1 MRTRL
6 KSAIALLLL
15 VMIFSSCSKRPDH
28 VNYIPKDAVAVAG
41 INLKSLSKKI
51 AWNMITGSKLFN
63 EMKKRF
69 PEKSTKDA
77 MSGIE
82 KAGIDPFNTF
92 YVYVKTDN
100 RFKGGNR
107 ITGLVPLN
115 DANAWETYVKQV
127 FPKVQITQHG
137 DRKEASLGTDMYV
150 GWNKNLLIII
160 NVLADNDL
168 LDNSANGNRNKG
180 TEMAQAD
187 ISAEME
193 NAFSVKKDN
202 SIVQNKHFEE
212 LELKGHDIS
221 FWLNYEQL
229 MLNYSSEMA
238 DKMGGLTLSN
248 TLWKDIAFTVG
259 FDFVKGKIAGEMH
272 YYLSDSLKAI
282 GAEFGGA
289 NADND
294 MISRL
299 PGKNMDMI
307 LAMHISPKGLKDLME
322 KFGLL
327 GMANAG
333 LRMQDM
339 NVDNVLDA
347 FTGDMAIVMN
357 DFSITTQKVK
367 EEFMGEVI
375 EHEVQKPNLSMSY
388 VVKINKKENFQSLL
402 KLAKDAGLKTMGN
415 GFVVPLDEK
424 DSVYIVMNDQY
435 AVVSNKNNYAQ
446 GILNADFK
454 GQKMNANASSVV
466 NGYPWAMFID
476 VDELF
481 KGIDPNISHSA
492 HDSAI
497 VAESKKLLSSFSFN
511 GGAFKNN
518 GFEYHLDISF
528 KNTEENSLIELM
540 DFGMKLSDANNL
552 DN

>member
-1 MRTRL
+1 MRIRL
-6 KSAIALLLL
+6 NNVIAILL
-15 VMIFSSCSKRPDH
+15 VVLIFSSCSKRPEH

-69 PEKSTKDA
+69 PEKSSKDA

-168 LDNSANGNRNKG
+168 QDNSSRNKG

-193 NAFSVKKDN
+193 NAFSVKKEN

-248 TLWKDIAFTVG
+248 SLWKDIAFTVG
-259 FDFVKGKIAGEMH
+259 FDFIKGKIAGEMH
-272 YYLSDSLKAI
+272 YYLSDSLKSI

-299 PGKNMDMI
+299 PGKNMDML

-454 GQKMNANASSVV
+454 GQKMSSTASSVI

-481 KGIDPNISHSA
+481 KGIDPSISHSA

>member
-1 MRTRL
+1 
-6 KSAIALLLL
+6 
-15 VMIFSSCSKRPDH
+15 
-28 VNYIPKDAVAVAG
+28 
-41 INLKSLSKKI
+41 
-51 AWNMITGSKLFN
+51 
-63 EMKKRF
+63 
-69 PEKSTKDA
+69 
-77 MSGIE
+77 
-82 KAGIDPFNTF
+82 
-92 YVYVKTDN
+92 
-100 RFKGGNR
+100 
-107 ITGLVPLN
+107 
-115 DANAWETYVKQV
+115 
-127 FPKVQITQHG
+127 
-137 DRKEASLGTDMYV
+137 
-150 GWNKNLLIII
+150 
-160 NVLADNDL
+160 
-168 LDNSANGNRNKG
+168 
-180 TEMAQAD
+180 
-187 ISAEME
+187 
-193 NAFSVKKDN
+193 
-202 SIVQNKHFEE
+202 
-212 LELKGHDIS
+212 
-221 FWLNYEQL
+221 
-229 MLNYSSEMA
+229 
-238 DKMGGLTLSN
+238 
-248 TLWKDIAFTVG
+248 
-259 FDFVKGKIAGEMH
+259 
-272 YYLSDSLKAI
+272 
-282 GAEFGGA
+282 
-289 NADND
+289 
-294 MISRL
+294 
-299 PGKNMDMI
+299 
-307 LAMHISPKGLKDLME
+307 
-322 KFGLL
+322 
-327 GMANAG
+327 MANAG

-454 GQKMNANASSVV
+454 GQKMSSTASSVI

-481 KGIDPNISHSA
+481 KGIDPSISHSA

-511 GGAFKNN
+511 GGVFKNN
-518 GFEYHLDISF
+518 SFEYHLDISF
-528 KNTEENSLIELM
+528 KNTEENCLIELM

>member
-6 KSAIALLLL
+6 NSAIAILLL
-15 VMIFSSCSKRPDH
+15 VLIFSSCSKRPDH
-28 VNYIPKDAVAVAG
+28 TNYIPKDAVAVAG

-51 AWNMITGSKLFN
+51 AWNMITGSKLFT
-63 EMKKRF
+63 EMKKRL

-115 DANAWETYVKQV
+115 DAAAWENYVRQV

-137 DRKEASLGTDMYV
+137 DRKEASLGADMYV

-168 LDNSANGNRNKG
+168 MANDGGGNRKG

-193 NAFSVKKDN
+193 NAFSVKKEN

-229 MLNYSSEMA
+229 MLNYSSDMA

-272 YYLSDSLKAI
+272 YYLSDSLKSI

-454 GQKMNANASSVV
+454 GQKMSSTASSIL

-481 KGIDPNISHSA
+481 KGINPNISNSPR
-492 HDSAI
+492 DSAI

-518 GFEYHLDISF
+518 AFEYHLDISF

>member
-6 KSAIALLLL
+6 NSAIAILLL
-15 VMIFSSCSKRPDH
+15 VLIFSSCSKRPDH
-28 VNYIPKDAVAVAG
+28 TNYIPKDAVAVAG

-51 AWNMITGSKLFN
+51 AWNMITGSKLFT
-63 EMKKRF
+63 EMKKRL

-115 DANAWETYVKQV
+115 DAAAWENYVRQV

-160 NVLADNDL
+160 NVLSDNDL
-168 LDNSANGNRNKG
+168 MANDGGGNRKG

-193 NAFSVKKDN
+193 NAFSVKKEN

-229 MLNYSSEMA
+229 MLNYSSDMA

-272 YYLSDSLKAI
+272 YYLSDSLKSI

-454 GQKMNANASSVV
+454 GQKMSSTASSIL

-481 KGIDPNISHSA
+481 KGINPNISNSPR
-492 HDSAI
+492 DSAI

-518 GFEYHLDISF
+518 AFEYHLDISF